1 VIEPE
6 PLQQVERTYVLF
18 RGRKL
23 SYFSGCDYFRLSS
36 HKQVQAAL
44 TTGLKQYGLNVAASR
59 LTSGN
64 HRLYAELERALAR
77 FFGAEDAL
85 VVSSGYMTNLVV
97 AQALARNF
105 SHALIDEKSHG
116 SLKDASGFLEIPVV
130 QFKHRDPADL
140 ERAVKR
146 CGPGCKLVLLTDGM
160 FSQDGSVAPL
170 RQYLDILPA
179 DALMLV
185 DDAHGAGVLGQRGQG
200 SPEHSGVRRRQVIQ
214 TITLSKAFGVYG
226 GAILGPASLRKRILT
241 RSRMFASSTPLPL
254 PLANAALR
262 SIQLLAGNKSFQVR
276 LLDNAEYLR
285 NELKAAEVIL
295 SEAPGP
301 ILALYP
307 KHAKE
312 VPRLRAAL
320 LAAGIFPPFIRYP
333 GGPPAGY
340 FRFVISS
347 EHSRLQLMALVQVLK
362 LQTNSSSRRAFPV
375 FVSTSNR
382 GYPNFHS
389 PGDPAGQD

>member
-1 VIEPE
+1 MIEPE

-36 HKQVQAAL
+36 HSEVQAAL
-44 TTGLKQYGLNVAASR
+44 ITGLKQYGLNVAASR

-64 HRLYAELERALAR
+64 HRLYTKLERALAR

-130 QFKHRDPADL
+130 QFRHRDPADL
-140 ERAVKR
+140 ECAVKR
-146 CGPGCKLVLLTDGM
+146 CGPECKLILLTDGM
-160 FSQDGSVAPL
+160 FSEDGSVAPL
-170 RQYLDILPA
+170 RRYRKILPA
-179 DALMLV
+179 DALILV
-185 DDAHGAGVLGQRGQG
+185 DDAHGAGVLGRSGQG
-200 SPEHSGVRRRQVIQ
+200 SLEHNGVGRRQVIQ

-262 SIQLLAGNKSFQVR
+262 SVQLLTSNKSFRVR

-307 KHAKE
+307 KRAKE

-347 EHSRLQLMALVQVLK
+347 EHSRQQLKILAKVLN
-362 LQTNSSSRRAFPV
+362 LLSSK
-375 FVSTSNR
+375 
-382 GYPNFHS
+382 
-389 PGDPAGQD
+389 